1 MSEAQNDNGK
11 ALPDSTA
18 GIDTSEETIV
28 DLAELADETE
38 SDDRPEKLQTEYRV
52 PTPELEP
59 EDIRTVLEDI
69 VDSDREIAE
78 ALAWQSDA
86 DVLEL
91 VALSEALREQN
102 TELIEHTEELENLLD
117 ECHNALQAQIER
129 TQVAETKLVEQTN
142 QLKVTQEQ
150 LTRLFRELE
159 SSHQVAQRQQIL
171 IETLNDQLQSS
182 QERVAQLERQC
193 ALTQQR
199 YNEQSQLLMQRET
212 ACREL
217 QDRLQRQQRYT
228 LQFKAALDKCLDMPG
243 IKEFSGSTSSPALP
257 AVAESNHENT
267 LEFQRLVLKP
277 QPIQPWSAELE
288 SDDRDIA
295 AEDTEL
301 GYLTTHP
308 GARAELPSAD
318 IISSIA
324 DEEEID
330 IDTEEETIINP
341 FFSAAESNLSLAS
354 NLPTSPASDSTLDI
368 NKTEVELWQE
378 LERLT
383 QDTVLPENAA
393 LAGDRVAPEAYANYI
408 PPLHDAIASGSESG
422 EDGPKQEEESI
433 AKAATSDSSI
443 TPAVPALA
451 GNESIAQA
459 PNWPSPVV
467 YPQRHP
473 KKIKSLAAIDLPS
486 FPRIKKA

>member
-38 SDDRPEKLQTEYRV
+38 SDDRPEKLQTEFTP

-295 AEDTEL
+295 AENTEL
-301 GYLTTHP
+301 DYLTPHP

-318 IISSIA
+318 ISSLV
-324 DEEEID
+324 DEID
-330 IDTEEETIINP
+330 IDDETIVNP

-354 NLPTSPASDSTLDI
+354 NLPTSAANDATLDI
-368 NKTEVELWQE
+368 SKEEADLWQE

-383 QDTVLPENAA
+383 QDTVLSEDAT
-393 LAGDRVAPEAYANYI
+393 LAGHRAAPEAYADYI

-433 AKAATSDSSI
+433 AKAATSESSI
-443 TPAVPALA
+443 VPAVPAHA